1 MEEGLMS
8 HELPPRRNLE
18 SLKKEAKRWLGTLQ
32 AGDPEARARL
42 ARAFPD
48 APATPTL
55 RDVQHALAREHG
67 FTGWTLLKVAI
78 EKRSAETAGAGAKA
92 LALYEAKAD
101 ALLEAYRT
109 GTPEAMERHYNYT
122 WHRRAWRAMRTY
134 TQLDLGKRPA
144 HPDDDVEVTVEEARH
159 LIALEHGFANW
170 RDVEAF
176 AKSLKPERR
185 VTAKPLRLVVRRR
198 PDHWEPIAGSRE
210 WEEILELLARHPTA
224 GLSGEGQM
232 TDDLLEDLSRR
243 AQTVTALGL
252 SGCREVTD
260 AGVRHLARMPALQH
274 LDLTGT
280 SVTDAGLQVL
290 RHLREL
296 RTLSLAWNRVTEAGI
311 RVLAHCDELEH
322 VNLGVP
328 PEVGDA
334 AVRTLAGR
342 RKLRHLRIALTD
354 AGVALLH
361 ELPVFKS
368 WQGGE
373 AELGLVGHKS
383 LPNHLSLRGTFTD
396 VGMRQ
401 LRGLDGLFGLDIDD
415 SHLSIT
421 AAGLEPLLS
430 LAHLAVLG
438 VDAKDDWM
446 PYIAQMPYLR
456 ALGAQDTTAGDEGF
470 VALSRSRSIEYI
482 WGRRCHNLR
491 KRGFMALAAMPALR
505 GLSVSCLNVDDDGI
519 SLLPAF
525 PALKELMPMDV
536 PDAGYRHIGR
546 CERLESLILM
556 YCRDTTDAATEH
568 ITGLRNLSYYFN
580 SYTTVTD
587 RTPELLSTMDSL
599 VRITFDTCH
608 GLTNAGIA
616 RLARLPKLREL
627 GVSGRAITSDVRA
640 VFPPAVQVS
649 CGA

>member
-1 MEEGLMS
+1 MS

-18 SLKKEAKRWLGTLQ
+18 SLKKEAKRWLGDLH

-48 APATPTL
+48 APATLTL
-55 RDVQHALAREHG
+55 RDLHHALAREHG
-67 FTGWTLLKVAI
+67 FAGWTPLKDAV
-78 EKRSAETAGAGAKA
+78 EKRSAEAADAGAKA

-109 GTPEAMERHYNYT
+109 GTPEAMERHYNHT
-122 WHRRAWRAMRTY
+122 WHRRAWGAMRTY
-134 TQLDLGKRPA
+134 VQLDLGKRPA
-144 HPDDDVEVTVEEARH
+144 HPDDEVDITLDDARH
-159 LIALEHGFANW
+159 LVALEHGFGNW
-170 RDVEAF
+170 RELEGF
-176 AKSLKPERR
+176 AKSVRPGRR
-185 VTAKPLRLVVRRR
+185 ITAKPLRLVVRQG

-210 WEEILELLARHPTA
+210 WEEILEFLARHPMA

-232 TDDLLEDLSRR
+232 TDDLLEDLSDR
-243 AQTVTALGL
+243 APTLPALGL
-252 SGCREVTD
+252 SGCRQITD
-260 AGVRHLARMPALQH
+260 AGVRHLARMPSLQH

-290 RHLREL
+290 RHLPAL
-296 RTLSLAWNRVTEAGI
+296 RTLSLAWNRVSEAGI
-311 RVLAHCDELEH
+311 SVLAHCDELEH
-322 VNLGVP
+322 VNLGAST
-328 PEVGDA
+328 EIGDA
-334 AVRTLAGR
+334 AVRALAGKR
-342 RKLRHLRIALTD
+342 RLRDLRIALTD
-354 AGVALLH
+354 AGLPLLH

-373 AELGLVGHKS
+373 AELGLVGHKA

-396 VGMRQ
+396 AGMRH

-415 SHLSIT
+415 SHLAIT
-421 AAGLEPLLS
+421 AAGVEPLIS

-446 PYIAQMPYLR
+446 PYIAQMPHLR

-470 VALSRSRSIEYI
+470 LALSRSRSIEYI

-491 KRGFMALAAMPALR
+491 TRGFVALAAMPALR
-505 GLSVSCLNVDDDGI
+505 GLSVSCLNVDDEGI
-519 SLLPAF
+519 WTLPSF
-525 PALKELMPMDV
+525 PALRELMPMDV
-536 PDAGYRHIGR
+536 PDAGYRHIGG
-546 CERLESLILM
+546 CTRLESLILM

-568 ITGLRNLSYYFN
+568 LTGLRHLSYYFN
-580 SYTTVTD
+580 SYTAISD

-599 VRITFDTCH
+599 ERITFDTCH
-608 GLTNAGIA
+608 GVTNAGIA

-627 GVSGRAITSDVRA
+627 RVSGRGITTGVRA
-640 VFPPAVQVS
+640 AFPPAVEVF
-649 CGA
+649 CGD